1 MSDDYANILPYC
13 NTCNKYD
20 CVCLPPKYT
29 EVLMPPILPTY
40 EIQINNDMTNY
51 NSYNSYKKYIKKLCI
66 ILICIILV
74 LISCYFYTVHK

>member
-13 NTCNKYD
+13 STCNKYD

-40 EIQINNDMTNY
+40 EVQINNDMTN
-51 NSYNSYKKYIKKLCI
+51 YNSYKKYIKKLCI
-66 ILICIILV
+66 ILICIMLV